1 MIFELKYFCGSTE
14 GSSSQTPIKG
24 TSKGYN
30 GFLYDFFLVLVK
42 PPLIFLFIGS
52 FTQYTL
58 HFDHIRPITFW
69 LSLPRYPEP
78 SFPASPPT
86 YITVFYDP
94 GSLIRVLGMSSLHML
109 TMWYRFFNCKHLG
122 VPHDP
127 IADGQGGCTSVLT
140 LLEVLCLPSFHHV
153 GCLKNTPSH
162 GLLTKFIPL
171 ITNSV
176 LYR

>member
-52 FTQYTL
+52 FTQYTM

-69 LSLPRYPEP
+69 LSLPRCPRALFP
-78 SFPASPPT
+78 SKST
-86 YITVFYDP
+86 YLHYCFLRPREFDQ
-94 GSLIRVLGMSSLHML
+94 SSWH
-109 TMWYRFFNCKHLG
+109 
-122 VPHDP
+122 
-127 IADGQGGCTSVLT
+127 
-140 LLEVLCLPSFHHV
+140 ELPSRVDYVVSF
-153 GCLKNTPSH
+153 LQ
-162 GLLTKFIPL
+162 L
-171 ITNSV
+171 
-176 LYR
+176 